1 MISVLYILAKTVQ
14 VALTVVYYAM
24 LVRMLLPIFLDVEES
39 RLYALLCLITEP
51 FIIPVRYL
59 FVKFN
64 IAQDSPIDW
73 SFSASC
79 LILILV
85 TSLLPAI

>member
-1 MISVLYILAKTVQ
+1 MTILYILAKTISI
-14 VALTVVYYAM
+14 ALTVVYYAM
-24 LVRMLLPIFLDVEES
+24 LVRMLMPIFVDVEDN
-39 RLYALLCLITEP
+39 RFYILLCLITEP

-73 SFSASC
+73 SFSATC
-79 LILILV
+79 LILILL
-85 TSLLPAI
+85 TAALPVI